1 MVRNMSLKKN
11 RRKYGRLRL
20 PTVSREG
27 EESLMTDILKSMENV
42 QLPPG
47 QLRKLGLDSDWVKKI
62 SPEFKERAVRTAIK
76 YSDVLKEL
84 SKK

>member
-1 MVRNMSLKKN
+1 MTFTVR
-11 RRKYGRLRL
+11 RRFGRLRIAKADG
-20 PTVSREG
+20 EG
-27 EESLMTDILKSMENV
+27 DDSLMTDILKSMESV

-47 QLRKLGLDSDWVKKI
+47 QLRKLGLDKDWIKKI
-62 SPEFKERAVRTAIK
+62 SPEFKERAVKKAIE